1 MAFDSVKFYGTNRFP
16 AVKYSIVG
24 NCSSKKRR
32 DGVTEYNQS

>member
-16 AVKYSIVG
+16 AVKYSIVATVLH
-24 NCSSKKRR
+24 KKRR